1 MNEDEL
7 KQEINILFRKLKYP
21 YDKMDLCIIKS
32 WEEEYDTI
40 LDPTNTAQF
49 FIDRYDKPLLYLQ
62 NFHSNTKITLNNS
75 F

>member
-7 KQEINILFRKLKYP
+7 KQQINILFRKLKYP
-21 YDKMDLCIIKS
+21 YEKMDLSIIKS
-32 WEEEYDTI
+32 WEEEYDTT

-49 FIDRYDKPLLYLQ
+49 FIDRYDNPLLYLQ
-62 NFHSNTKITLNNS
+62 TFHSNTKISLKEC